1 MNCKGQKEEKTI
13 ENKKEILSK
22 SEKKSNEIYI
32 GKNFFSG
39 DELQDYQYIK
49 GDKTT
54 ADSISYSIY
63 QNLNNKKYIFSLEKL
78 LKNDDKE
85 KYTIIDTFIINV
97 PINDLIIEKSSNKLS
112 LVYNKQILKIL
123 TLKKDNQTKNLW
135 KGEYSVNID
144 YGKLDE
150 FSEMQIGYD
159 IEIDN
164 NKCIFSGMGYKTS
177 FTDQCKIIE
186 KDNLLI
192 LRYEKLL
199 IMKVLQIILKLIHL
213 QL

>member
-63 QNLNNKKYIFSLEKL
+63 QNLNNKNIF
-78 LKNDDKE
+78 
-85 KYTIIDTFIINV
+85 F
-97 PINDLIIEKSSNKLS
+97 
-112 LVYNKQILKIL
+112 
-123 TLKKDNQTKNLW
+123 
-135 KGEYSVNID
+135 
-144 YGKLDE
+144 
-150 FSEMQIGYD
+150 
-159 IEIDN
+159 
-164 NKCIFSGMGYKTS
+164 
-177 FTDQCKIIE
+177 
-186 KDNLLI
+186 
-192 LRYEKLL
+192 
-199 IMKVLQIILKLIHL
+199 H
-213 QL
+213 

>member
-1 MNCKGQKEEKTI
+1 
-13 ENKKEILSK
+13 
-22 SEKKSNEIYI
+22 
-32 GKNFFSG
+32 
-39 DELQDYQYIK
+39 
-49 GDKTT
+49 
-54 ADSISYSIY
+54 
-63 QNLNNKKYIFSLEKL
+63 
-78 LKNDDKE
+78 
-85 KYTIIDTFIINV
+85 V

-112 LVYNKQILKIL
+112 LVYNRQILKIW

-192 LRYEKLL
+192 LRYEKTLDNEGITDHSKIDTL
-199 IMKVLQIILKLIHL
+199 AIIILKNNRYYIKSPIIADKDWNYNVELSL
-213 QL
+213 NTDKK